1 MQKAMGVMVAG
12 SRGYKR
18 ARSCIVPRRQLR
30 SLTRTLAP
38 VILYWFVGSL
48 NRACAQGAHDW
59 GMWFGTLLFIGGAVG
74 FILFLIMLVRWLKG

>member
-1 MQKAMGVMVAG
+1 MQKATGVLVAG

-18 ARSCIVPRRQLR
+18 ARSCIVPSRQLR

-74 FILFLIMLVRWLKG
+74 FILFLITLVRWLKG

>member
-1 MQKAMGVMVAG
+1 MQKATG
-12 SRGYKR
+12 
-18 ARSCIVPRRQLR
+18 ARVVGWRSHNLTYNWIFPSRQLR

-74 FILFLIMLVRWLKG
+74 FILFLIMLVRWLRG